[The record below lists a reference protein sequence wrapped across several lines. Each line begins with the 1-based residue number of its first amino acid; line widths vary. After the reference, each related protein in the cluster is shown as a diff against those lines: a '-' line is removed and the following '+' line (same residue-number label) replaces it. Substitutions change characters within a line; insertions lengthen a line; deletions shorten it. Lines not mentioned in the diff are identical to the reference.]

1 MGYESAPSYDD
12 GRYDGLVVHCSDGRF
27 SRQFNDFVVNR
38 LGIVR
43 CDRVV
48 VPGGPGAL
56 TVERESEPE
65 GMRVID
71 DVSMLCS
78 VHEVDRVA
86 LIQHDL
92 CAYYLNCRGA
102 TERTLRGM
110 QLEDLATALEI
121 VRAATGIE
129 RVEGYVARLVGRVV
143 VFDEV
148 RDA

>member
-1 MGYESAPSYDD
+1 MGYESAPTYDD
-12 GRYDGLVVHCSDGRF
+12 GPYDGLVVHCSDGRF
-27 SRQFNDFVVNR
+27 SRQFNDFVVNH
-38 LGIVR
+38 LGILR

-56 TVERESEPE
+56 TVERECEPE

-71 DVSMLCS
+71 DVSMLCR
-78 VHEVDRVA
+78 VHEVDRVV

-102 TERTLRGM
+102 TEETLRGM
-110 QLEDLATALEI
+110 QLEDMGYAVEI

-129 RVEGYVARLVGRVV
+129 RVETYVARLVGRVV
-143 VFDEV
+143 VFDAV
-148 RDA
+148 GG